1 MKKFLTCLTVLVI
14 VAFALSSCLSLPDE
28 SVGTGDSP
36 SDAGDVIYSDLV
48 GLLQTEIERLR
59 AEQTADKTEYAARI
73 AALESELAG
82 LKSAETDR
90 PTDSVTD
97 SDTQAVP
104 EKEQFTYTLAD
115 GKATV
120 TGYIGI
126 LTEVTVPDTLGG
138 CPVVAIADD
147 AFRSQTML
155 TSVELPSGV
164 ECIGWFAFFGCTSLK
179 SVYIPGSVTSIGY
192 DAFSNCPKLVIRCPS
207 GSFAEKYAGSYGI
220 SCLQR

>member
-1 MKKFLTCLTVLVI
+1 MKKILICITVLLTVSVTL
-14 VAFALSSCLSLPDE
+14 ASCFAVSNETHD
-28 SVGTGDSP
+28 TDDSP
-36 SDAGDVIYSDLV
+36 ADSRDVIYSDLV

-59 AEQTADKTEYAARI
+59 TEQTADKTEYLARI
-73 AALESELAG
+73 AALESELAS
-82 LKSAETDR
+82 LKSAEPDQ
-90 PTDSVTD
+90 PTDSGAVPD
-97 SDTQAVP
+97 SQPTP

-120 TGYIGI
+120 TGYIGV
-126 LTEVTVPDTLGG
+126 LTEVTVPETLGG

-155 TSVELPSGV
+155 TSVELPSGI
-164 ECIGWFAFFGCTSLK
+164 ERIGWFAFFGCTSLK
-179 SVYIPGSVTSIGY
+179 SVYVPESVMSIGY

-220 SCLQR
+220 SCAQR